1 MKSTFGRTILGLAS
15 AALLALA
22 APAQAQTEITFYY
35 PIAVGGPLTKV
46 IDGYARDFEKEN
58 PGVKVNPIYAGNY
71 DDARIKALAALKAGQ
86 PAQISVLYSI
96 DLYELIEQDVI
107 VPWDDIAT
115 TADEKAWLKA
125 FYPSLMMNGIYKNK
139 VYGIPFQ
146 RSTIVMY
153 WNKDA
158 FKEAGL
164 DPEKAPA
171 NWKEMADMAAK
182 LVKKDAA
189 GNVSRWGVM
198 VPSTGYPYW
207 MFQAFARQNGH
218 DLMNKDGNRTNYA
231 HADVIAALQYWR
243 DLGAKH
249 KVMPE
254 GTVEWGTLRQAFTE
268 GKTAM
273 MWHTTGNL
281 TAVKNSAKF
290 PFGVAMLPASKQRGS
305 PTGGGNFYIFKKST
319 PAERK
324 AALAFVKW
332 LTTPERAAD
341 WSMATGY
348 VAVRPEAYETAKLKD
363 YAKDFPQAV
372 VARDQFKFATAELST
387 FQTGRVRKLL
397 DDAIQAAL
405 TGQKAPADAL
415 KAAQQEADKLLKS
428 YR

>member
-1 MKSTFGRTILGLAS
+1 MKAFLSLVFSTLF
-15 AALLALA
+15 AALLAA
-22 APAQAQTEITFYY
+22 ASPARADTELTFFY

-46 IDGYARDFEKEN
+46 IDGLAAQFEKEN
-58 PGVKVNPIYAGNY
+58 PGVKVHPIYAGNY
-71 DDARIKALAALKAGQ
+71 DDARIKALAALKGGQ
-86 PAQISVLYSI
+86 PAQLSVLFSI
-96 DLYELIEQDVI
+96 DIYELLEQDVI
-107 VPWDDIAT
+107 VPFDDIVTSAE
-115 TADEKAWLKA
+115 DKAWLKS
-125 FYPSLMMNGIYKNK
+125 FYPALMANGIYKGK

-171 NWKEMADMAAK
+171 TWNEMTQMAAK
-182 LVKKDAA
+182 LVKKDAS
-189 GNVSRWGVM
+189 GNVARWGVM
-198 VPSTGYPYW
+198 VPSTGYAYW
-207 MFQAFARQNGH
+207 MFQAFARENGQ

-231 HADVIAALQYWR
+231 HPDVIAALQYWR

-281 TAVKNSAKF
+281 TAVKDTAKF

-305 PTGGGNFYIFKKST
+305 PTGGGNFYVFKKTS
-319 PAERK
+319 PEERK
-324 AALAFVKW
+324 AALAFIKFM
-332 LTTPERAAD
+332 TTPERTAE

-348 VAVRPEAYETAKLKD
+348 VATRPDAYETAKLKE
-363 YAKDFPQAV
+363 YVSGFPAAA

-397 DDAIQAAL
+397 DDAIQASL
-405 TGQKAPADAL
+405 TGGKAPAEAL
-415 KAAQQEADKLLKS
+415 KGAQAEADKLLRP